1 MMEENMKV
9 KYLGA
14 TALAVMSSYAAAQSV
29 TLYGIVDAGVEY
41 VSHAGRGGDPLVR
54 MPANTGELPSRWGVR
69 GDEDL
74 GAGMHAI
81 FTLESGFNM
90 RGGDLNQGG
99 RLFGRQAW
107 VGISG
112 PFGAVTLGRQY
123 TMTYWAMADADILG
137 PDLYSGG
144 SFDNYIPNARSDN
157 TIAYK
162 GTFYGLTVGATY
174 SFGRDSA
181 GTGNSP
187 GQGTCVGSVP
197 GQSTACRE
205 WSAMLKYDTAW
216 FGAAAS
222 YDEQR
227 GGAGA
232 AASFFDGAAAI
243 PLTDPADKDARVQL
257 NGYAK
262 LGEFRVGAGWIG
274 RRIVTAA
281 AALPDV
287 RSNLFYLGASYQA
300 SPALVLD
307 GEVFRVVNAQQDARG
322 TLGTLRCT
330 YFLSKR
336 TAVYAQTAY
345 LANSAHAQYAIS
357 LGGAGAMP
365 PAGMGQLGVNAGIR
379 HSF

>member
-1 MMEENMKV
+1 MEAKFIA
-9 KYLGA
+9 A
-14 TALAVMSSYAAAQSV
+14 TVLAMTSSYAAAQSV
-29 TLYGIVDAGVEY
+29 TLYGVVDAGVEY
-41 VSHAGRGGDPLVR
+41 VSHAGPGGKSLIR
-54 MPANTGELPSRWGVR
+54 MPANTGELPSRWGIR

-74 GAGMHAI
+74 GGGMHAI
-81 FTLESGFNM
+81 FTLENGFNV
-90 RGGDLNQGG
+90 RAGDLNQGG

-123 TMTYWAMADADILG
+123 TMLYWAMVDADIIG
-137 PDLYSGG
+137 PDLYSAG

-162 GTFYGLTVGATY
+162 GTFRGLTVGATY

-197 GQSTACRE
+197 GMASACRE
-205 WSAMLKYDTAW
+205 WSAMVKYDTEW
-216 FGAAAS
+216 FGVAAA

-232 AASFFDGAAAI
+232 AASFFDGAAPI

-257 NGYAK
+257 NGYTK
-262 LGEFRVGAGWIG
+262 LGKLRLGGGWIG
-274 RRIVTAA
+274 RRVVTNNATS
-281 AALPDV
+281 PDA
-287 RSNLFYLGASYQA
+287 RSNLFFVGASYQLT
-300 SPALVLD
+300 PFVLLD
-307 GEVFRVVNAQQDARG
+307 GEAYRIVNAQQDSRG

-330 YFLSKR
+330 YLLSKR

-345 LANSAHAQYAIS
+345 LENSAHAQYAIS
-357 LGGAGAMP
+357 LGGPGATP
-365 PAGMGQLGVNAGIR
+365 PAGKSQLGVNIGIR
-379 HSF
+379 HFF

>member
-1 MMEENMKV
+1 MKA
-9 KYLGA
+9 KYLAA
-14 TALAVMSSYAAAQSV
+14 TALAVTSSYAAAQSV
-29 TLYGIVDAGVEY
+29 TLYGVVDMGVEY
-41 VSHAGRGGDPLVR
+41 ISHAGTSGKSLVR
-54 MPANTGELPSRWGVR
+54 MPSNTDELPSRWGLH

-74 GAGMHAI
+74 GGGMHAI
-81 FTLESGFNM
+81 FTLESGFIVNQGSM
-90 RGGDLNQGG
+90 GQGG

-107 VGISG
+107 VGVSG

-123 TMTYWAMADADILG
+123 NMLYWAMADADMIG
-137 PDLYSGG
+137 PDLYSMG
-144 SFDNYIPNARSDN
+144 SLDNYIPNMRSDN
-157 TIAYK
+157 TVAYK
-162 GTFYGLTVGATY
+162 GSYRGLTIGATY
-174 SFGRDSA
+174 SFGRDAA

-197 GQSTACRE
+197 GAASACRE
-205 WSAMLKYDTAW
+205 WSAMLKYDTPW
-216 FGAAAS
+216 FGASAS

-262 LGEFRVGAGWIG
+262 FGNLRLGGGWIG
-274 RRIVTAA
+274 RRVETNNVTS
-281 AALPDV
+281 PDA
-287 RSNLFYLGASYQA
+287 RSNLFFAGASYQLT
-300 SPALVLD
+300 PFVLLD
-307 GEVFRVVNAQQDARG
+307 GEAYRIVNAQQDARA
-322 TLGTLRCT
+322 TLGTLRFT
-330 YFLSKR
+330 YLLSKR

-357 LGGAGAMP
+357 LGGAGATP
-365 PAGMGQLGVNAGIR
+365 PAGMGQLGVNVGIR